1 MRSGVERSFP
11 VASAKPTIK
20 IEILVSLDSSFRSRL
35 KELGL
40 EEKVAA
46 VIAWIRIFDSQQMVV
61 VV

>member
-20 IEILVSLDSSFRSRL
+20 IEILVSLDSSFRSQL